1 MDRNTGGQC
10 DEEDRKQGRSM
21 IQGHGLGGGTGIRGM
36 VAAQGVFPCQQSWN
50 QVGILFPPRPSWNPS
65 RDLPTLVSQ
74 PEHPHP
80 LLYHYSLSAIPST
93 HGSDLTCP
101 TLKRW
106 PLPVPGGPSHP
117 PPRVLSRDT
126 LPNSATSSKHI
137 RRPVVSLLQ
146 ARSWRRSSHG
156 VSGRDRSFGAEAR
169 ESMMLAVTVCHYS
182 LGGL

>member
-1 MDRNTGGQC
+1 MIHDPRTRTWWWDRNKRDGGC
-10 DEEDRKQGRSM
+10 ALKACSVVSRV
-21 IQGHGLGGGTGIRGM
+21 GIRLASYSRL
-36 VAAQGVFPCQQSWN
+36 VRH
-50 QVGILFPPRPSWNPS
+50 GILQR
-65 RDLPTLVSQ
+65 TY
-74 PEHPHP
+74 P
-80 LLYHYSLSAIPST
+80 LLYHNLNTPIHYCITIPSPAIPST

-101 TLKRW
+101 NLKRW
-106 PLPVPGGPSHP
+106 PLLVPGGPSHP

-146 ARSWRRSSHG
+146 ARRWRRSSHG

-182 LGGL
+182 LDGL